1 MHGDARELP
10 LHEEVLLLALRDEE
24 GTTAAGSM
32 YAYALGGAILAELLL
47 RDRVGLEQVK
57 KSTLVVVK
65 TGTQTGD
72 RVLDEALEKIRAA
85 KRRAAAK
92 TWVFRFGQTRG
103 LKVRIA
109 ERLRQ
114 KGILKVAEDRV
125 LWVFTRRVY
134 PALDPAP
141 ERRIVER
148 LRAAILSDD
157 PPPDARTAL
166 LASLAAA
173 ASLLDGVLEKEERKA
188 RKARI
193 RLLARG
199 QVAGEATTAAIEA
212 VQAAVIAA
220 TTAATAAATA
230 ASVSVSS

>member
-1 MHGDARELP
+1 MAEAAHELP

-24 GTTAAGSM
+24 GTTAAGGM

-47 RDRVGLEQVK
+47 RDRVRLEPVK
-57 KSTLVVVK
+57 KSDLVVVK
-65 TGTQTGD
+65 TGTQTGE
-72 RVLDEALEKIRAA
+72 RVLDEALDKIRTA
-85 KRRAAAK
+85 KRRAAAR
-92 TWVFRFGQTRG
+92 TWVHRFAQTPR

-134 PALDPAP
+134 PELDPAP

-173 ASLLDGVLEKEERKA
+173 ASLLGGVLEKDERKA

-193 RLLARG
+193 KELAKG

-212 VQAAVIAA
+212 VQAAVIVATTTAVTIAA
-220 TTAATAAATA
+220 TS
-230 ASVSVSS
+230 AST